1 MSKIYI
7 ASWDYDSALEHIMGA
22 LRKETD
28 EAKVIW
34 RTFKIINFPAERLSI
49 DLLDK
54 KKIPHK
60 LTGESTKQDLA
71 VFVTVT

>member
-22 LRKETD
+22 LRKGTD

-34 RTFKIINFPAERLSI
+34 RTFQIINFPAERLSI

-54 KKIPHK
+54 KTEQLEKIA
-60 LTGESTKQDLA
+60 S
-71 VFVTVT
+71 